1 MRRPSGELEVEL
13 VLERFAELVA
23 LQFVEEFAER
33 GAIGKLRDGKA
44 PALGDF
50 RIVGIDPRARLR
62 ANKAGNDEIL
72 ERLPGHRDCF
82 QGVEVE
88 IEQTHVTGFHSGGI
102 AAF

>member
-1 MRRPSGELEVEL
+1 
-13 VLERFAELVA
+13 
-23 LQFVEEFAER
+23 
-33 GAIGKLRDGKA
+33 
-44 PALGDF
+44 
-50 RIVGIDPRARLR
+50 LR